1 MEVSFYKN
9 PCKRKL
15 VSAPVEKWYYLEQF
29 IQQVETLLNLIA
41 QPNTPFLIGEDIG
54 TRRWQEL
61 VQNTEVWDSD
71 LFRAQY
77 QDWFDMVTRQR
88 ELNNANDGSS
98 LSQISESLRA
108 AEIELSIAMASAP
121 QLELV
126 RQRLEALIVDKN
138 TRYLVLAQ
146 IINDVSLRELNENIV
161 VLPTTEDMSTDF
173 PELPGA
179 LGLFGTQML
188 ASEEVLPI

>member
-9 PCKRKL
+9 PCTRKL
-15 VSAPVEKWYYLEQF
+15 VSAPAEKWYYLEQF

-41 QPNTPFLIGEDIG
+41 QPNTPFLIGEDMG

-173 PELPGA
+173 PKLPGA